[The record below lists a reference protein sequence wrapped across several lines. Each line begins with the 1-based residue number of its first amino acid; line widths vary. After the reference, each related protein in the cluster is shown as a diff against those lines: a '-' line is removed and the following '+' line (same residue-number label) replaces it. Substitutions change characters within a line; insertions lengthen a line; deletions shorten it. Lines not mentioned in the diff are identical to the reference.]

1 MGANLIKNIYS
12 NNFKKVLIRP
22 NYILKQMKIIF
33 NLKIL
38 LQRFL
43 LTIFSAIVLFV
54 PVSSAQ
60 ESIDLIALYQE
71 ALRKDSL
78 LSSAHFQNKAA
89 QELVKQ
95 GKSLFLPSINMNANF
110 DKQNKERKFLTSSLP
125 SNDLLSGKKANY
137 ETYNYGVTIKQPLF
151 NYSAYAEYKKIL
163 TQISLS
169 DKQLIK
175 TQQDLIFRISKAYFE
190 TLLATNQVD
199 LFQYQRA
206 SIQEQLL
213 KAEAQ
218 FDAGLISVTDINEAK
233 TKKALI
239 EAQQIGA
246 IQKLKIKKREIQII
260 TGTLPG
266 KLTPLNPVITF
277 TEIDNLADDWILIA
291 QENNLELQIKKD
303 EIIIAEREI
312 DSRRSSHYPTI
323 DAVASRS
330 RNWDKGGYPYGATK
344 NEGIRSYSDSIGV
357 EISIPIFSGGM
368 TSSKVREAILLKSKL
383 EQDVEY
389 LRRSIELKVRDYYLS
404 LQTNFSEISA
414 YQQAM
419 EAAALQLESTQLGF
433 QEGLRNS
440 VQVLDSQQ
448 ILFNAKLNVLES
460 RYNYIMNFI
469 NLKLSVGLLSFSDLD
484 EVNQYLM
491 VN

>member
-1 MGANLIKNIYS
+1 MKR
-12 NNFKKVLIRP
+12 FVLATLSIIGLFSP
-22 NYILKQMKIIF
+22 ILYA
-33 NLKIL
+33 LE
-38 LQRFL
+38 
-43 LTIFSAIVLFV
+43 TV
-54 PVSSAQ
+54 
-60 ESIDLIALYQE
+60 DLMSLYKE
-71 ALRKDSL
+71 ALRNDSL
-78 LSSAHFQNKAA
+78 LSSARFQNKAA

-95 GKSLFLPSINMNANF
+95 GKSLFLPSITMNASF

-137 ETYNYGVTIKQPLF
+137 ETYDYGVIVKQPLF
-151 NYSAYAEYKKIL
+151 DYSAYAEYKKIL

-175 TQQDLIFRISKAYFE
+175 TQQDLIFRISKAYFD
-190 TLLATNQVD
+190 TLLAKNQVD
-199 LFQYQRA
+199 LFQFQRA

-239 EAQQIGA
+239 EAEQIGA

-260 TGTLPG
+260 TGNLPG
-266 KLTPLNPVITF
+266 KLTPLNPIITF
-277 TEIDNLADDWILIA
+277 TKIDNLADDWISIA

-303 EIIIAEREI
+303 EIKIAEREI
-312 DSRRSSHYPTI
+312 DSKRSGHFPTI
-323 DAVASRS
+323 DAIASRS
-330 RNWDKGGYPYGATK
+330 RNWDKGGFPYGTTK
-344 NEGIRSYSDSIGV
+344 NEGIRNYSDTIGI

-368 TSSKVREAILLKSKL
+368 TSSKVREAVLLKSKL
-383 EQDVEY
+383 EEDVEY
-389 LRRSIELKVRDYYLS
+389 LRRGIELKVRGYYLS

-419 EAAALQLESTQLGF
+419 EAAELQLESTQLGF

-440 VQVLDSQQ
+440 VEVLDSQQ

-460 RYNYIMNFI
+460 RYNYLMNFI
-469 NLKLSVGLLSFSDLD
+469 NLKLSVGMLSISDLD
-484 EVNQYLM
+484 EINQYLM

>member
-1 MGANLIKNIYS
+1 
-12 NNFKKVLIRP
+12 
-22 NYILKQMKIIF
+22 MK
-33 NLKIL
+33 
-38 LQRFL
+38 RFL
-43 LTIFSAIVLFV
+43 LATLSVIGLFSPILYALETV
-54 PVSSAQ
+54 
-60 ESIDLIALYQE
+60 DLMSLYQE
-71 ALRKDSL
+71 ALRNDSL
-78 LSSAHFQNKAA
+78 LSSARFQNKAA

-95 GKSLFLPSINMNANF
+95 GKSLFLPSITMNASF

-137 ETYNYGVTIKQPLF
+137 KTYDYGVIVKQPLF
-151 NYSAYAEYKKIL
+151 DYSAYAEYKKIL

-175 TQQDLIFRISKAYFE
+175 TQQDLIFRISKAYFD
-190 TLLATNQVD
+190 TLLAKNQVD
-199 LFQYQRA
+199 LFQFQRA

-213 KAEAQ
+213 KAEVQ

-239 EAQQIGA
+239 EAEQIGA

-260 TGTLPG
+260 TGSLPG
-266 KLTPLNPVITF
+266 KLTPLNPIITF
-277 TEIDNLADDWILIA
+277 TKIDNLADDWISIA

-303 EIIIAEREI
+303 EIKIAEREI
-312 DSRRSSHYPTI
+312 DSRRSGHFPTI
-323 DAVASRS
+323 DAIASRS

-344 NEGIRSYSDSIGV
+344 NEGIRSYSDTIGV
-357 EISIPIFSGGM
+357 EITIPIFSGGM
-368 TSSKVREAILLKSKL
+368 TSSKVREAVLLKSKL
-383 EQDVEY
+383 EEDVEY
-389 LRRSIELKVRDYYLS
+389 LRRGIELKVRDYYLS

-419 EAAALQLESTQLGF
+419 DAAALQLESTQLGF

-440 VQVLDSQQ
+440 VEVLDSQQ

-460 RYNYIMNFI
+460 RYNYLMNFI
-469 NLKLSVGLLSFSDLD
+469 NLKLSVGMLSISDLD
-484 EVNQYLM
+484 EINQYLM

>member
-1 MGANLIKNIYS
+1 
-12 NNFKKVLIRP
+12 
-22 NYILKQMKIIF
+22 MK
-33 NLKIL
+33 
-38 LQRFL
+38 RFL
-43 LTIFSAIVLFV
+43 LATLSVIGLFSPILYALETV
-54 PVSSAQ
+54 
-60 ESIDLIALYQE
+60 DLMSLYQE
-71 ALRKDSL
+71 ALRNDSL
-78 LSSAHFQNKAA
+78 LSSARFQNKAA

-95 GKSLFLPSINMNANF
+95 GKSLFLPSITMNASF

-137 ETYNYGVTIKQPLF
+137 KTYDYGVIVKQPLF
-151 NYSAYAEYKKIL
+151 DYSAYAEYKKIL

-175 TQQDLIFRISKAYFE
+175 TQQDLIFRISKAYFD
-190 TLLATNQVD
+190 TLLAKNQVD
-199 LFQYQRA
+199 LFQFQRA

-213 KAEAQ
+213 KAEVQ

-239 EAQQIGA
+239 EAEQIGA

-260 TGTLPG
+260 TGSLPG
-266 KLTPLNPVITF
+266 KLTPLNPIITF
-277 TEIDNLADDWILIA
+277 TKIDNLADDWISIA

-303 EIIIAEREI
+303 EIKIAEREI
-312 DSRRSSHYPTI
+312 DSRRSGHFPTI
-323 DAVASRS
+323 DAIASRS

-344 NEGIRSYSDSIGV
+344 NEGIRSYSDTIGV

-368 TSSKVREAILLKSKL
+368 TSSKVREAVLLKSKL
-383 EQDVEY
+383 EEDVEY
-389 LRRSIELKVRDYYLS
+389 LRRGIELKVRDYYLS

-419 EAAALQLESTQLGF
+419 DAAALQLESTQLGF

-440 VQVLDSQQ
+440 VEVLDSQQ

-460 RYNYIMNFI
+460 RYNYLMNFI
-469 NLKLSVGLLSFSDLD
+469 NLKLSVGMLSISDLD
-484 EVNQYLM
+484 EINQYLM